1 MELRPEVVIVTG
13 DHSTP
18 AAWRTQGDEG
28 TEQIALLP
36 PDRGAGDGFVVVQD
50 KGQSLDDAVDDALEF
65 TRESATTTSEQD
77 LDLAGFEG
85 ARMVTFVYD
94 DSDQMFSVNVVGVSE
109 DGLRVVANMTREG
122 AEEQPLAESCLSTLS
137 RTP

>member
-1 MELRPEVVIVTG
+1 VEAAEGVHLTV
-13 DHSTP
+13 P
-18 AAWRTQGDEG
+18 AAWRTQGDDG
-28 TEQIALLP
+28 AEQIALLP
-36 PDRGAGDGFVVVQD
+36 PDRRAGDGFLVVQD
-50 KGQSLDDAVDDALEF
+50 EGQSLDEAVDEALEF
-65 TRESATTTSEQD
+65 TRESASTTSEQD

-94 DSDQMFSVNVVGVSE
+94 DADQMFSVYVVAVSE
-109 DGLRVVANMTREG
+109 DGLRVVANMTRED